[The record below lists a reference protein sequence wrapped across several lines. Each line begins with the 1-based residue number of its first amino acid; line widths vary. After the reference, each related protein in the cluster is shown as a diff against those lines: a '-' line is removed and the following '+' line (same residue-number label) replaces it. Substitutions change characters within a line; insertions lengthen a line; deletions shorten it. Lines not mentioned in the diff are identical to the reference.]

1 MDAYT
6 VSQAVAPV
14 LLVHSKPPASI
25 YPTAQKRTS
34 RKIRTQESCIASV
47 KHLWMSKPSISSAQN
62 RSSNSLVQPFTR
74 PEGDSLRPLRT
85 EEKENAPTTPPHR
98 RSNHIGACTACLRG
112 VRFLWPARADAHTRP
127 RPLGLHSFVT
137 FEKGMRSESL
147 LVSIQIRAPHLP
159 SLRSGRATPLR

>member
-25 YPTAQKRTS
+25 YPTAQKRHS
-34 RKIRTQESCIASV
+34 RKICTQESYIASA

-74 PEGDSLRPLRT
+74 PGRLFTSTKNRGER
-85 EEKENAPTTPPHR
+85 KCA
-98 RSNHIGACTACLRG
+98 NH
-112 VRFLWPARADAHTRP
+112 
-127 RPLGLHSFVT
+127 S
-137 FEKGMRSESL
+137 
-147 LVSIQIRAPHLP
+147 
-159 SLRSGRATPLR
+159 AT